1 MNPFSR
7 AGIALGSVLLILLDV
22 YGIWYAFDHLVHAG
36 SNIGGIIGYG
46 ILLIVLLITAFA
58 VFFAGIF
65 GVIVAAIAD

>member
-1 MNPFSR
+1 MNLFYR
-7 AGIALGSVLLILLDV
+7 GLIALASIGIIIVDV